1 MSVYDISMAFSRSF
15 HPAGCRF
22 RRRHFLATL
31 VSGVV
36 AGGASRILAAE
47 FWNTKDPS
55 TWTDEEINTL
65 TTRSP
70 WARAAVA
77 SFKGAEDP
85 TENANGGPTG
95 GRGGGSRR
103 SQFDTIIVRWESA
116 QPILDALRAPLAGD
130 FAGHYVLSVTNLP
143 FGSAPRGGR
152 GGEAAEELLE
162 RLQAGATLQ
171 AKGKETA
178 GAGIARRNRI
188 GEFLFGFSRDY
199 LRLAPGDKDII
210 FKLDTGELTIT
221 AKFDGKA
228 MMYHG
233 KLAV

>member
-1 MSVYDISMAFSRSF
+1 MKGPGVYYGSMVLSRRDLLTGALG
-15 HPAGCRF
+15 AGAALGF
-22 RRRHFLATL
+22 
-31 VSGVV
+31 
-36 AGGASRILAAE
+36 ASRVFAAE

-77 SFKGAEDP
+77 SFKGADDP
-85 TENANGGPTG
+85 TENANGGQGG
-95 GRGGGSRR
+95 GRGGALRR
-103 SQFDTIIVRWESA
+103 SEFDTIIVRWESA
-116 QPILDALRAPLAGD
+116 QPILDALRASLPAE
-130 FAGHYVLSVTNLP
+130 FTGHYVLSVTNLP
-143 FGSAPRGGR
+143 FRRAPRGGR
-152 GGEAAEELLE
+152 GGETAQDVLE
-162 RLQAGATLQ
+162 GLQAGATLQ

-178 GAGIARRNRI
+178 GAGIARRNHI
-188 GEFLFGFSRDY
+188 GAFVFGFSRDY
-199 LRLAPGDKDII
+199 LRLSPGDKDII
-210 FKLDTGELTIT
+210 FKLDTGELTVT